1 MSWTYQHDFKLPAT
15 PEQTWRAW
23 TDPKQLTSWFAE
35 RVDLDLK
42 PGGRF
47 RFWGKYTLGN
57 PTEKEATQQVT
68 RLEPGRFL
76 AFTWRFYQTDTE
88 VTLGFE
94 PGEKG
99 TTLKLTHRVDGD
111 LGMNRSEELIEDL
124 WGLSCGNLSQHLK
137 GGSGIVLPDYSD
149 PKPEVR
155 MVLSIAAPPASVFR
169 ALLEPEAIQR
179 WLGTKEAIVEP
190 RVGGRYE
197 LQWKYQV
204 DGRDVTGGPTR
215 ILELEPNRKLT
226 LDWPDWRGD
235 ESVTGQKITFSL
247 EPEGSGTRL
256 TFVHSGFGR
265 TTDIGDYPFG
275 WAGYMRELV
284 REAEQ
289 IGVKG

>member
-1 MSWTYQHDFKLPAT
+1 MSWTYQHNFKLPAT
-15 PEQTWRAW
+15 PEQTWKAW

-35 RVDLDLK
+35 RVDLSVK

-47 RFWGKYTLGN
+47 RFWGKHTLGSPN
-57 PTEKEATQQVT
+57 EKEATQLVT
-68 RLEPGRFL
+68 RVEPGKLL

-88 VTLGFE
+88 VSLGFE

-99 TTLKLTHRVDGD
+99 TTLRLTHWVDGD
-111 LGMNRSEELIEDL
+111 LGVTRSKELIEDL
-124 WGLSCGNLSQHLK
+124 WGLSCGNLSKYLE
-137 GGSGIVLPDYSD
+137 GGAGIMLPDYAD

-155 MVLSIAAPPASVFR
+155 MVLSITAPPETVFR
-169 ALLEPEAIQR
+169 ALLEPEAIQK
-179 WLGTKEAIVEP
+179 WFGTREAIVEP

-235 ESVTGQKITFSL
+235 KSVTGQRITFSL

-275 WAGYMRELV
+275 WAGYMDELV
-284 REAEQ
+284 RAAEE
-289 IGVKG
+289 IGVRG